1 MSNVGARV
9 YVVIDE
15 SVVEMKTGKK
25 RLMIVSTIDLE
36 YLWVPR
42 RRDRS
47 EQACRPSHHSL
58 RSQIPALLSSRHRCF
73 PFLCVIERI
82 EDGLDDMIEG

>member
-1 MSNVGARV
+1 MLNVGARV

-36 YLWVPR
+36 CLWIPR
-42 RRDRS
+42 R
-47 EQACRPSHHSL
+47 
-58 RSQIPALLSSRHRCF
+58 
-73 PFLCVIERI
+73 
-82 EDGLDDMIEG
+82 